1 MLAKCLIESA
11 DHAKVMDKYD
21 RWSSLLSHMFESNEY
36 PGRRYDQNA
45 VKLIVE
51 KCSDSRVLKETL
63 SFT

>member
-36 PGRRYDQNA
+36 PGRRYDQN
-45 VKLIVE
+45 VVN
-51 KCSDSRVLKETL
+51 
-63 SFT
+63 